1 MTNMATLIHLQTI
14 QNPKGK
20 LTVFEKLLSGG
31 IRRVFY
37 IYDSE
42 NEVRGG
48 HRHKYSVHALTC
60 VAGKCK
66 IYVNNGIKEEVFDL
80 DSPEKCLI
88 LEPEDWREMY
98 DFDKNTILLCM
109 SNQFYDPDDYIN
121 EPYENQEKKSNFFE
135 YSLN

>member
-1 MTNMATLIHLQTI
+1 MATLIHLQTI

-37 IYDSE
+37 IYDAE
-42 NEVRGG
+42 DEVRGG
-48 HRHKYSVHALTC
+48 HRHKYSTHALTC
-60 VAGKCK
+60 VAGSCK
-66 IYVNNGIKEEVFDL
+66 IYVNNGEKEEVFDL
-80 DSPEKCLI
+80 NSPEKCLI

-98 DFDKNTILLCM
+98 DFDEKTILLCM

-121 EPYENQEKKSNFFE
+121 DPYQKNIKKKNNLSHYLNSN
-135 YSLN
+135 